1 MQFLKTLQ
9 YEVLSIVSSLI
20 MYDNADVT
28 KACLQ
33 FLYSA
38 MCVITPSSSMFN
50 NLINYL
56 MSLYGAWG
64 VGVASVGV
72 GGGVVVVVVVVVQAW
87 GVGGGGV
94 VVVVVVVQ
102 VSIRCV
108 SVPDVCGVSVVVVV
122 VQSQVFV
129 LGQVLVQLQQ

>member
-1 MQFLKTLQ
+1 M
-9 YEVLSIVSSLI
+9 LSIVSSLI

-64 VGVASVGV
+64 VGVASVGGG
-72 GGGVVVVVVVVVQAW
+72 GGGVGMGCRWCVCV
-87 GVGGGGV
+87 GSVGGGGV
-94 VVVVVVVQ
+94 VVVVVV
-102 VSIRCV
+102 
-108 SVPDVCGVSVVVVV
+108 
-122 VQSQVFV
+122 
-129 LGQVLVQLQQ
+129 